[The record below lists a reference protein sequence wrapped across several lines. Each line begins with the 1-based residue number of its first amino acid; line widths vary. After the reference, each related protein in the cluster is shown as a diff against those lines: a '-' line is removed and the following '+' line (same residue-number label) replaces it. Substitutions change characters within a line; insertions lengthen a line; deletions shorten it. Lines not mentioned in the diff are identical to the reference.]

1 MKISDVM
8 TRQVCSVGVHESLV
22 EAARKMRWASLS
34 ALPVVDAGRL
44 AGLITERD
52 IVFRAVADGRVPQSV
67 EIHEVMNRSTHSCTP
82 DAYIADALLRME
94 ELAVQHMPVVD
105 PEGIVVGLV
114 SYDDLTSLTD
124 PDDEDP
130 ELVKFTP
137 AYLRTRA

>member
-8 TRQVCSVGVHESLV
+8 TRQVCSVEAHESLV

-34 ALPVVDAGRL
+34 ALPVVEAGRL

-67 EIHEVMNRSTHSCTP
+67 EIREVMNRGTHSLTP
-82 DAYIADALLRME
+82 DTDLADALLRME

-105 PEGIVVGLV
+105 HEGIVVGLV
-114 SYDDLTSLTD
+114 SYDELTSLAD
-124 PDDEDP
+124 PDDEDS
-130 ELVKFTP
+130 ELVKLTP